1 MNQINL
7 RKTQL
12 NALVFLRI
20 VIGWHFLYE
29 GVVKLFNANW
39 TAKYYLLSSEGF
51 AKPIFTWLASDAMI
65 GIVDFLNI
73 ACLVVVG
80 LALTL
85 GMFERLGAI
94 IGIGLLI
101 MYYFAHPAFPGLD
114 QAGTEGSYFLVNKN
128 LIEAVALYLL
138 FLIPTG
144 YYFGI
149 KRLRENTSIQT
160 A

>member
-1 MNQINL
+1 MNL
-7 RKTQL
+7 GKTQL
-12 NALVFLRI
+12 NAIVLLRL

-29 GVVKLFNANW
+29 GTVKLFNANW

-51 AKPIFTWLASDAMI
+51 AKPIFGWLASDSLI

-73 ACLVVVG
+73 ACLIVVG

-85 GMFERLGAI
+85 GIFEKIGAI
-94 IGIGLLI
+94 IGIGLLV

-149 KRLRENTSIQT
+149 KRLRDNTSIQT